1 MTVDNTLWKN
11 FRYDIDDDIITV
23 CDWKVY
29 PYVDVYPACIQ
40 MPICIVLYVAG
51 KTDSFTVQELR
62 KPQKH
67 ENIKNQNDI
76 QL

>member
-1 MTVDNTLWKN
+1 MMVDNTQYYEKISGI
-11 FRYDIDDDIITV
+11 IDDDIITV

-67 ENIKNQNDI
+67 ENI
-76 QL
+76 